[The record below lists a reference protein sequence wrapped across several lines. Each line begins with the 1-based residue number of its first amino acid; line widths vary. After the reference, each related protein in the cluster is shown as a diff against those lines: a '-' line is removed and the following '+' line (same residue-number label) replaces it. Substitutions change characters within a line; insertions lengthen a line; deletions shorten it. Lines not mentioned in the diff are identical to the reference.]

1 MIKKTTAWIFLLS
14 SVIINGIY
22 LFLGL
27 THKVKLTNFAIILIS
42 FFGIFTTIAFGEVI
56 LKEKRNG
63 NSKRV

>member
-42 FFGIFTTIAFGEVI
+42 FFGIFTTIVFGEVI

-63 NSKRV
+63 NSKRI

>member
-14 SVIINGIY
+14 SIIINGIY

-63 NSKRV
+63 NSKRI

>member
-63 NSKRV
+63 NSKTI

>member
-22 LFLGL
+22 LFLVL

-63 NSKRV
+63 NSKTI

>member
-63 NSKRV
+63 NSKRI

>member
-14 SVIINGIY
+14 SVIINGVY
-22 LFLGL
+22 LILGL

-63 NSKRV
+63 NSKRI

>member
-42 FFGIFTTIAFGEVI
+42 FFGIFTTIVFGEVI

-63 NSKRV
+63 NSKTI